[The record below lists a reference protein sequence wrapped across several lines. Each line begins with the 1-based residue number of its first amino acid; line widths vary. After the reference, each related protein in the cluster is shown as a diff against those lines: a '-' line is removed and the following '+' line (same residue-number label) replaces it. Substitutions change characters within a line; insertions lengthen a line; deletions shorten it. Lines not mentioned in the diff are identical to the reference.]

1 MKRQPPWQAKQF
13 AWPAKSAKPRFAAAG
28 IAASSP
34 STQASNGA
42 PAGLER
48 ALEGGDRGHDRVDVD
63 ARAGQRRGEL
73 RRIGGV

>member
-1 MKRQPPWQAKQF
+1 MSWNLSSVKRQPPWQAKQL

-42 PAGLER
+42 GPGSSVRSKA
-48 ALEGGDRGHDRVDVD
+48 AI
-63 ARAGQRRGEL
+63 A
-73 RRIGGV
+73 